1 MFKLTFLIGYL
12 SILILATQS
21 KTIKFK
27 QLSEHQA
34 TTHKAYYLDDKGE
47 LKFGDNQ
54 KQTELNDDPKSQQLQ
69 AWNKSNLRKIVF
81 KKLAE
86 AKATEINGM
95 AQLSDEQKKEIEEA
109 IQNNF
114 IGLLKQVYAITSR
127 NRMGR
132 K

>member
-1 MFKLTFLIGYL
+1 MLKYSYIGH
-12 SILILATQS
+12 SIQ
-21 KTIKFK
+21 
-27 QLSEHQA
+27 
-34 TTHKAYYLDDKGE
+34 
-47 LKFGDNQ
+47 DN
-54 KQTELNDDPKSQQLQ
+54 Q

-109 IQNNF
+109 VQNNF

>member
-1 MFKLTFLIGYL
+1 VVVIGCL

-27 QLSEHQA
+27 QLSEHQ
-34 TTHKAYYLDDKGE
+34 TTAHKAYYLDDKGD
-47 LKFGDNQ
+47 LKFGDKQ
-54 KQTELNDDPKSQQLQ
+54 KETELNDDQKIQQLQ

-109 IQNNF
+109 VQNNF